1 VLVTLADQKF
11 LTVEEAAQL
20 VGLSHWAIRRWIQ
33 KGLLTKFKVRQ
44 RTIVSRRELLALLE
58 PRAIVFAER
67 TVEAGNGQ

>member
-1 VLVTLADQKF
+1 MTLTDQKF

-58 PRAIVFAER
+58 PTRAMVSGDR
-67 TVEAGNGQ
+67 TVEAGNGR

>member
-1 VLVTLADQKF
+1 MTLTEQRF

-44 RTIVSRRELLALLE
+44 RTIVSRGELLALME
-58 PRAIVFAER
+58 PKPEI
-67 TVEAGNGQ
+67 EARSVR